1 MKNFGIIIEARIGSS
16 RLPNKIL
23 KKIGRISIL
32 EFLIRRVKKQ
42 NKIDKIILAT
52 TKKKEDYKLV
62 KIAKKKKHWMVS
74 R

>member
-23 KKIGRISIL
+23 KKIVRISIL

-42 NKIDKIILAT
+42 TQNRFKGNC
-52 TKKKEDYKLV
+52 KL
-62 KIAKKKKHWMVS
+62 
-74 R
+74 